1 MRKLMIVSVV
11 LASLAAAPVAAQAQ
25 AGSGVDQYQENIPG
39 AGGNHPDGS
48 NGGHNGGNAGGGHQG
63 GGGGAAGGGSGGG
76 GSAGGGNSLSPQV
89 TDELNAQGAD
99 GAATAAIA
107 DSTAPQGSGSGSN
120 GGGNGHS
127 GGSGNGGSGSGGSG
141 SSNTTLQSDDG
152 GGAGSA
158 AWSTRSSAATPR
170 ARTAWA
176 WPCRSSCSPPGW
188 ARLRSSSSPGGADRT
203 SPETC
208 EHRRLGKRPRPRW
221 SRPSAFSGGA
231 LSFRNPSCRAQ
242 SRARRRSFF
251 CRGSKRKRPARSD
264 QRSRW
269 LAETFESP

>member
-48 NGGHNGGNAGGGHQG
+48 NGGHNGGNAGGGGHQG

-120 GGGNGHS
+120 GGGNGHN
-127 GGSGNGGSGSGGSG
+127 GGSGNGG
-141 SSNTTLQSDDG
+141 LRPD
-152 GGAGSA
+152 
-158 AWSTRSSAATPR
+158 R
-170 ARTAWA
+170 
-176 WPCRSSCSPPGW
+176 
-188 ARLRSSSSPGGADRT
+188 RLRLEQHDPPVR
-203 SPETC
+203 
-208 EHRRLGKRPRPRW
+208 
-221 SRPSAFSGGA
+221 
-231 LSFRNPSCRAQ
+231 
-242 SRARRRSFF
+242 
-251 CRGSKRKRPARSD
+251 
-264 QRSRW
+264 
-269 LAETFESP
+269 